1 MLNIL
6 LGCIH
11 VKSWQPPILPPCT
24 SQNWC
29 CAKRLQSLVKCL
41 IIDIQSP
48 GTTGRCR
55 GENQGKFILRLNCN
69 GSTQQQLCWTSTLP
83 SSWQNDCSPTN
94 AAVHS
99 CSDLLQWHLSA
110 NVGLY
115 PLRCPTHVNMRLIA
129 SPQSEIQ
136 IETFKWF
143 HKLWYGILLIVTFG
157 FKWQWQC
164 PGRREWVRWE
174 ISARKMKLPNSGSQS
189 CVQIQ
194 HLTRR
199 SLFCQNAG
207 HETRDGAGCRNTV
220 RPCYALTSPL
230 SQQETR
236 TEIILVIINC
246 EM

>member
-129 SPQSEIQ
+129 SPQSGIL
-136 IETFKWF
+136 IETFNNSTGCGMVFFWWL
-143 HKLWYGILLIVTFG
+143 HSVSSDNDNVPVGASEWGEKLALGRWNCLIVGASHASKYNIWHAAHF
-157 FKWQWQC
+157 
-164 PGRREWVRWE
+164 
-174 ISARKMKLPNSGSQS
+174 SAR
-189 CVQIQ
+189 
-194 HLTRR
+194 
-199 SLFCQNAG
+199 
-207 HETRDGAGCRNTV
+207 TRDTR
-220 RPCYALTSPL
+220 
-230 SQQETR
+230 QETVPDAVTR
-236 TEIILVIINC
+236 CGRV
-246 EM
+246 MH